1 MFSRGSNT
9 PHSVKDNIVIKLRLG
24 NQFLSDFHVRISHLL
39 SSVLVLQNPV
49 NPSQATR
56 HTIKKM
62 LSCKFLFPAKMHPGF
77 VDDALAFDD
86 SNYLGNFIF
95 EKNWYQY

>member
-1 MFSRGSNT
+1 MFSRGGNT
-9 PHSVKDNIVIKLRLG
+9 PHSVKDKIGIKLRFG

-39 SSVLVLQNPV
+39 SSVLVLQSSV

-56 HTIKKM
+56 HALKKM
-62 LSCKFLFPAKMHPGF
+62 LSCKFLFPAKMLPDF

-86 SNYLGNFIF
+86 TNYLGNFIF
-95 EKNWYQY
+95 EKN